1 MVARGDLAHYDYN
14 DAKRIGTIVE
24 MKLVSVNIGLPCEVT
39 WKGETVVTGIFKE
52 PVEDPVMLRTLNLDR
67 DGQAD
72 LSVHG
77 GASKAV
83 YAYPAEHYEF
93 WRREL
98 PNMELPWGMFGENL
112 TTEGLLEYAV
122 RIGDRFRIGEAEVIA
137 TEPRLPCFK
146 LGVKFRRAD
155 IIRRFLASRRTGI
168 YFAVVKEGRV
178 AAGDPVEWIYRD
190 KHGVTVADITRV
202 FAFEKNDLQT
212 LRRAVQV
219 GALPEKWRR
228 RFQHQIEEQTKIAAA
243 SPLDKAKG
251 VT

>member
-1 MVARGDLAHYDYN
+1 
-14 DAKRIGTIVE
+14 
-24 MKLVSVNIGLPCEVT
+24 
-39 WKGETVVTGIFKE
+39 
-52 PVEDPVMLRTLNLDR
+52 MLRRLNLDG

-77 GASKAV
+77 GVSKAV

-93 WRREL
+93 WKNEL
-98 PNMELPWGMFGENL
+98 PNTELPWGMFGENL
-112 TTEGLLEYAV
+112 TTEGLLEDRV
-122 RIGDRFRIGEAEVIA
+122 RIGDRFQIGEAEVIA

-146 LGVKFRRAD
+146 LGVKFRRSD
-155 IIRRFLASRRTGI
+155 IIKRFLVSRRTGI

-178 AAGDPVEWIYRD
+178 AAGNPVKRIYRD

-202 FAFEKNDLQT
+202 YAFEKNDLHT

-219 GALPEKWRR
+219 GALPEKWRN
-228 RFQHQIEEQTKIAAA
+228 RFRHQIEEQAKIAAA